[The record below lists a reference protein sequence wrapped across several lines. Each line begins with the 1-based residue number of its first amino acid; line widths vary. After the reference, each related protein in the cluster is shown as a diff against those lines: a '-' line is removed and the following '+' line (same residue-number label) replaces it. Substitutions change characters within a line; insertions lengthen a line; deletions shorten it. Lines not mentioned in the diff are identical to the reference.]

1 MTRSH
6 RHRVA
11 LTEALILLGW
21 GSLEASSL
29 YHLRGRAARAE
40 LSLLGLRSLRCLGQD
55 SGWREEGL
63 NT

>member
-1 MTRSH
+1 M
-6 RHRVA
+6 
-11 LTEALILLGW
+11 EALILLGW